1 MLLINFTILK
11 YLIYK
16 LVIIVINHIVFSA
29 QNNKDELCNFLLF
42 QESTFPFLLR
52 CDRFVGKL
60 WISIVCSLQ
69 YLVFCVLLN
78 SSFYVF
84 LLKLF

>member
-42 QESTFPFLLR
+42 QESTFPL
-52 CDRFVGKL
+52 CCAV
-60 WISIVCSLQ
+60 I
-69 YLVFCVLLN
+69 VLLEN
-78 SSFYVF
+78 CGF
-84 LLKLF
+84 L